1 MNADCGDN
9 SDETQGEHK
18 NRKKNT
24 LRINLLVVSIRI
36 DALMKYSF
44 SISEAHKFLLII

>member
-18 NRKKNT
+18 NRKKKHITN
-24 LRINLLVVSIRI
+24 
-36 DALMKYSF
+36 K
-44 SISEAHKFLLII
+44 SISGFNKN